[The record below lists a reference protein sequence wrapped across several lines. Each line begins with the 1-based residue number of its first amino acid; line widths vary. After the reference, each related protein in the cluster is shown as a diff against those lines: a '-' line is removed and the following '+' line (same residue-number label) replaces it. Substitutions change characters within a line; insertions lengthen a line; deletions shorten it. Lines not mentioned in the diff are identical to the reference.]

1 MEVSYGIEW
10 REYSVSDLFEIKSTL
25 SFNKDSLTNGH
36 DYDYVTRTSQNQGV
50 LQTTGFVNEEN
61 INSAKTWSLG
71 LLQMDFFYR
80 SKPWYAGQF
89 VRKIIP
95 KFEVSEKVALYFT
108 VLLNKKKASLLSV
121 LVRDV
126 DSTFLNMKLTLP
138 VNGSDICFEYIIDF
152 IDFIKLGP
160 IEKVK
165 SYITE
170 NNLYNLSLTI
180 DEENAIKNFN
190 NIQWK
195 EYSFNKLFDNII
207 QGRRLKKDDQIPG
220 ELPFVMSGTTNTG
233 VVDYIGNDIRVFP
246 KNSLTI
252 DIFGNVF
259 YRNYSYGQGDDTGAY
274 WNDNNS
280 ISQKAMLYISTVIQK
295 SLEGKF
301 DYGNKLRSSQTA
313 NFKVKLPTT
322 TQNEPDYAYMEHL
335 ISAVQKSILRR
346 LSNYLD

>member
-1 MEVSYGIEW
+1 M
-10 REYSVSDLFEIKSTL
+10 SV
-25 SFNKDSLTNGH
+25 
-36 DYDYVTRTSQNQGV
+36 RNQ
-50 LQTTGFVNEEN
+50 
-61 INSAKTWSLG
+61 
-71 LLQMDFFYR
+71 D
-80 SKPWYAGQF
+80 
-89 VRKIIP
+89 VRKQEEASSSRKDKIP
-95 KFEVSEKVALYFT
+95 YRIPDCRY
-108 VLLNKKKASLLSV
+108 VLLSIIRH
-121 LVRDV
+121 LV
-126 DSTFLNMKLTLP
+126 SGINYLIN
-138 VNGSDICFEYIIDF
+138 Y
-152 IDFIKLGP
+152 
-160 IEKVK
+160 
-165 SYITE
+165 
-170 NNLYNLSLTI
+170 
-180 DEENAIKNFN
+180 FN

-259 YRNYSYGQGDDTGAY
+259 YRNYSYGMGDDTGAY

>member
-1 MEVSYGIEW
+1 M
-10 REYSVSDLFEIKSTL
+10 
-25 SFNKDSLTNGH
+25 
-36 DYDYVTRTSQNQGV
+36 
-50 LQTTGFVNEEN
+50 
-61 INSAKTWSLG
+61 
-71 LLQMDFFYR
+71 
-80 SKPWYAGQF
+80 
-89 VRKIIP
+89 
-95 KFEVSEKVALYFT
+95 
-108 VLLNKKKASLLSV
+108 
-121 LVRDV
+121 
-126 DSTFLNMKLTLP
+126 
-138 VNGSDICFEYIIDF
+138 
-152 IDFIKLGP
+152 
-160 IEKVK
+160 
-165 SYITE
+165 
-170 NNLYNLSLTI
+170 
-180 DEENAIKNFN
+180 
-190 NIQWK
+190 
-195 EYSFNKLFDNII
+195 
-207 QGRRLKKDDQIPG
+207 KKDDQIPG

-259 YRNYSYGQGDDTGAY
+259 YRNYSYGMGDDTGAY